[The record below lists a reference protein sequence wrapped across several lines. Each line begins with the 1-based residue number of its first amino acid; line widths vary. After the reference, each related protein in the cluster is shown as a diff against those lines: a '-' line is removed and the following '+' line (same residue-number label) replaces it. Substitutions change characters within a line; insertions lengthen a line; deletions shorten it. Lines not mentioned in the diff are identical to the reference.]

1 MQIRR
6 LKLENFRSVEHLEWT
21 PAPGV
26 NCLIG
31 PGDSGKTTLL
41 DAIAL
46 LLAPYAIEA
55 ANELDYRDRDI
66 DRGFLIEAVLSGIRD
81 EPLIQQRQ
89 IPPLRGWRD
98 GALTALPDEDGAEPA
113 LVCEVVGNGNLDL
126 TYSILPLDGD
136 PVPFTPSLRREL
148 ALARISAAER
158 ANRDLRLGTG
168 SLLSRYFKGPNFGG
182 ALTEAVR
189 SASDVLAP
197 PEDMTEKF
205 QELKA
210 TFETSGL
217 PSELQFGL
225 LPAIGWS
232 LTGMVALSTGA
243 APASAIPIANAGAGT
258 RNLSLL
264 EISAAMSAENP
275 IVVVDEPE
283 RGLEPYRQRRVGAR
297 LTTLLGELGQ
307 GFCATH
313 APALLSALQDQA
325 IWHLASPGQIQC
337 VETKDLIR
345 VLSDHAE
352 AFFAKLPILCEGP
365 TEIGLLRVWLPP
377 RLGGDLAALGVE
389 LVDGEGQPHVLSKL
403 AAFHTAE
410 IPVAGFVDNEER
422 HRGVRNTLAGQLNLF
437 FVWSEVKNIED
448 AVATHLPLDAL
459 PRLVEF
465 TAGFNSVSAS
475 TLMAQVRDHLKQGNA
490 AADGLSFEALM
501 AHTDE
506 PAMRIALAHVMSSN
520 AWFKTDQR
528 GAALATHL
536 NEVGVPQAILS
547 QIDAFAVSLSARI

>member
-6 LKLENFRSVEHLEWT
+6 LTLENFRSVERLEWT

-31 PGDSGKTTLL
+31 PADSGKTTLL

-46 LLAPYAIEA
+46 LLAPYAMEV

-66 DRGFLIEAVLSGIRD
+66 NRGFRIEAVLCGVRD
-81 EPLIQQRQ
+81 EPLIQQRH
-89 IPPLRGWRD
+89 IPPLRGWKD

-113 LVCEVVGNGNLDL
+113 LVCEVVGNTNLDL

-136 PVPFTPSLRREL
+136 PVAFTPSLRREL

-168 SLLSRYFKGPNFGG
+168 SLLARYFKGPNFGG

-189 SASDVLAP
+189 SASDNLEP

-205 QELKA
+205 AELKT
-210 TFETSGL
+210 TFDASGL
-217 PSELQFGL
+217 PSDLQFGL

-243 APASAIPIANAGAGT
+243 APSSAIPIANAGAGT

-264 EISAAMSAENP
+264 ELSAAMSAANP

-283 RGLEPYRQRRVGAR
+283 RGLEPYRQRQVGAR
-297 LTTLLGELGQ
+297 LTTLLGDLGQ
-307 GFCATH
+307 GFCTTH
-313 APALLSALQDQA
+313 APALLSALKDQA
-325 IWHLASPGQIQC
+325 IWHVASPGQIRC
-337 VETKDLIR
+337 VETKDLTR
-345 VLSDHAE
+345 VFSDQPE
-352 AFFAKLPILCEGP
+352 AFFARLPILCEGP
-365 TEIGLLRVWLPP
+365 TEIGLLSVWLPP

-403 AAFHTAE
+403 AAFYAAE

-422 HRGVRNTLAGQLNLF
+422 HQGIRNALTRQLRLFAWVGV
-437 FVWSEVKNIED
+437 KDIED
-448 AVATHLPLDAL
+448 AVATHVHLGAL
-459 PRLVEF
+459 SDLVEF
-465 TAGFNSVSAS
+465 SADLLTVPAS
-475 TLMAQVRDHLKQGNA
+475 TLMAQVRDRLRQADA
-490 AADGLSFEALM
+490 AVDGLSFEALI
-501 AHTDE
+501 AFTDE
-506 PAMRIALAHVMSSN
+506 PTVRTALGHVMSTN
-520 AWFKTDQR
+520 GWFKTAER

-536 NEVGVPQAILS
+536 NEVGVPPGILG
-547 QIDAFAVSLSARI
+547 QIDAFAASLNTAV